1 MKKSLAVFITSLLV
15 LAGLV
20 AAPAAQAAGLSAH
33 VYLSDYTPNLDQEIK
48 IYVDGL
54 DAETEYSYGWVF
66 AIDLE
71 IWDGGQAVKPFGQIS
86 NFETDENGRAE
97 ISQSWWFDSTVENNP
112 YINYSSW
119 APLKVY
125 VSQLN
130 VTPSS
135 LAETLAI
142 SEQVI
147 PGQNSL
153 NPTFSYSGSV
163 IGEDGFVSGSSGT
176 LEISNAGNQYS
187 EFLWILADKSF
198 GESPLDIL
206 EFGYANDFSSQ
217 NMFFGL
223 GFLSEGNG
231 ASGIFIPQGVQPENI
246 IVIFSDSNGERDGT
260 WMSINSKG
268 EVFSSINKHVVASV
282 PAKVREYS
290 YSKIVYG
297 QPDFR
302 DQNNGLQIKTLSN
315 NCFSMGDGIIYMTAG
330 ICKWV
335 VKDSEKNVVQRGST
349 NVVKSASKRNSV
361 WLRHFSV
368 NYKKGKTVVSRA
380 VDSKIRAEWNSDD
393 FYNIVAIGHAWNEGS
408 KKKMKKLS
416 KDRTDAIHDY
426 FTNTYG
432 ELSVSTILWGWS
444 GADLPLAKK
453 GKKSAQ
459 NRRVEIIEVQPGM
472 WVW

>member
-1 MKKSLAVFITSLLV
+1 MKKFLAVFITSLLV

-33 VYLSDYTPNLDQEIK
+33 VYLSDYTPANNEEIH
-48 IYVDGL
+48 IYVEGFSANTEYSFGYAWMYDNEDFDGNVDWTPPVDGL
-54 DAETEYSYGWVF
+54 GEFT
-66 AIDLE
+66 
-71 IWDGGQAVKPFGQIS
+71 
-86 NFETDENGRAE
+86 TDSAGRANFDYT
-97 ISQSWWFDSTVENNP
+97 WFFGENEHDLFSGTYTSKIWVNESGEVP
-112 YINYSSW
+112 TSYDDAIAWSSRV
-119 APLKVY
+119 K
-125 VSQLN
+125 
-130 VTPSS
+130 
-135 LAETLAI
+135 
-142 SEQVI
+142 
-147 PGQNSL
+147 PGQNWGIG
-153 NPTFSYSGSV
+153 NIGMSGSGFDTNGFKAGQV
-163 IGEDGFVSGSSGT
+163 VDFQFFAFNPNIDSFEFYMHDDTTADTSDEFWNNVMETGDFPFIGDCFGDNGEANCSITIPEDNISSKIMVFYFSDYTEEHSAGWFYLDADST
-176 LEISNAGNQYS
+176 LEEPSAAHTI
-187 EFLWILADKSF
+187 
-198 GESPLDIL
+198 
-206 EFGYANDFSSQ
+206 AN
-217 NMFFGL
+217 
-223 GFLSEGNG
+223 
-231 ASGIFIPQGVQPENI
+231 
-246 IVIFSDSNGERDGT
+246 
-260 WMSINSKG
+260 
-268 EVFSSINKHVVASV
+268 V
-282 PAKVREYS
+282 PSKVREYS

-302 DQNNGLQIKTLSN
+302 DQNNGLQIKILSK

-330 ICKWV
+330 KCKWV
-335 VKDSEKNVVQRGST
+335 VKDSEKNIVQRGST